1 MQQTQQLIN
10 VLLADDHSMLR
21 QGLRALLEASGK
33 VKVVGEAAT
42 GQEAINLALTL
53 NPDVVVMDLAMPGVN
68 GSEAT
73 RQIKRLK
80 PCIKVLVLSMH
91 QSKEYVIELLR
102 AGASGYLV
110 KDASADELLH
120 AILTVSSGEVY
131 LYPSIAT
138 QLVDDLVN
146 LGRGQASRTVLTT
159 REREL
164 LQLIACGMSNRDIAV
179 RMGIALNTVRSHR
192 ASLMQKLGVHDS
204 AELIREGIRRGL
216 ISA

>member
-1 MQQTQQLIN
+1 MQQTQQMIN

-21 QGLRALLEASGK
+21 QGLRTLLEASGRI
-33 VKVVGEAAT
+33 KVVGEAAN

-53 NPDVVVMDLAMPGVN
+53 NPDIVVMDLAMPGVN

-80 PCIKVLVLSMH
+80 PCVKVLVLSMH

-102 AGASGYLV
+102 AGASGYLI

-120 AILTVSSGEVY
+120 AILTVASGEVY
-131 LYPSIAT
+131 LYPSVAT

-146 LGRGQASRTVLTT
+146 LAAGQAGRAVLTA

-164 LQLIACGMSNRDIAV
+164 LQCIACGMSNRDIAL

-192 ASLMQKLGVHDS
+192 ASLMQKLGAHDG
-204 AELIREGIRRGL
+204 AELIREAIHRGL
-216 ISA
+216 IPA